1 MRASVAQPL
10 NGVFGRIASG
20 SGDGHLENTISG
32 DFAQI
37 NVDGPDPN
45 KRGTNEPP
53 HEVTLRFQFVRRDTG
68 QPISIPWMQFTFF
81 DFDETTHRFGPNMYT
96 QEDGDGRE
104 ARAPLPTP
112 ALPTPP
118 NPDPTPTHP
127 CGNPYRAQLIR
138 THPLAPE
145 LRLRLA
151 VRFCVGICPVRA
163 LPDLLGD

>member
-1 MRASVAQPL
+1 
-10 NGVFGRIASG
+10 
-20 SGDGHLENTISG
+20 
-32 DFAQI
+32 
-37 NVDGPDPN
+37 
-45 KRGTNEPP
+45 
-53 HEVTLRFQFVRRDTG
+53 
-68 QPISIPWMQFTFF
+68 MQFTFF
-81 DFDETTHRFGPNMYT
+81 DFDETIHFHFMQGAET
-96 QEDGDGRE
+96 GDGRQ

>member
-10 NGVFGRIASG
+10 NGVFDKKVSG
-20 SGDGHLENTISG
+20 SDSSGDGHLENTISG
-32 DFAQI
+32 EYAQI
-37 NVDGPDPN
+37 NVDGPNPN

-53 HEVTLRFQFVRRDTG
+53 HEVTLRFKFVRRDTG

-81 DFDETTHRFGPNMYT
+81 DFDETIHFHFMQGAET
-96 QEDGDGRE
+96 GDGRE

-112 ALPTPP
+112 AL
-118 NPDPTPTHP
+118 PTPTHP